1 MKPAPNPSRKKSRQ
15 TTSKLDSLRGP
26 RGTSGSLFHVK
37 PSHAVWLRCARW
49 AGCAPAPDQ
58 LDVLDRYRDWLL
70 NEAVTAGGFGP
81 NEAPRVDNR
90 HIGDSLLF
98 ARGFEKPERILDVG
112 SGVGLPGIP
121 LSAVMPDT
129 RFVLLDRSGRRVELM
144 RRVCRILQ
152 LPNVEVIQE
161 DIQEWDDKFDG
172 IVSRACLSPEQAIG
186 VFPRLL
192 NPGGVAVLGGSW
204 ASPPSVSGFE
214 LLEVPATVLDQRVW
228 LLIMRPSE

>member
-1 MKPAPNPSRKKSRQ
+1 MDI
-15 TTSKLDSLRGP
+15 LD
-26 RGTSGSLFHVK
+26 
-37 PSHAVWLRCARW
+37 
-49 AGCAPAPDQ
+49 Q
-58 LDVLDRYRDWLL
+58 YRDWLL
-70 NEAVTAGGFGP
+70 TEAVTAGGLGP
-81 NEAPRVDNR
+81 NERLRVDNR

-98 ARGFEKPERILDVG
+98 ARGFEAPERILDVG

-121 LSAVMPDT
+121 LSVVMPDT
-129 RFVLLDRSGRRVELM
+129 SFVLLDRSGRRVELM

-152 LPNVEVIQE
+152 LTNVEVIQG
-161 DIQEWDDKFDG
+161 DIEEWDDKFDG
-172 IVSRACLSPEQAIG
+172 IVSRGSLSPEQATG

-192 NPGGVAVLGGSW
+192 HPGGVAVLGGSW